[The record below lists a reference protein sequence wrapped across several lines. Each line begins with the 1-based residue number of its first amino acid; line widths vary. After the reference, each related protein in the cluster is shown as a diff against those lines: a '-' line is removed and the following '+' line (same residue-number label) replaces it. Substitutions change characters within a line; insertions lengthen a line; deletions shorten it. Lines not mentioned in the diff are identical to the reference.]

1 MCLLQQ
7 DIRALL
13 TALYSATIAKACDNV
28 SKHGYGAIGAYILHS
43 LGTAAAN
50 SVNSPATHSVLE
62 FTSLE
67 DLIASR

>member
-1 MCLLQQ
+1 
-7 DIRALL
+7 
-13 TALYSATIAKACDNV
+13 AKACDNV